1 MHLIECAWSG
11 EEVSIRHLTFYLLS
25 WSNNLV
31 NASGGVTVA
40 IPLTVFRIDI
50 HS

>member
-1 MHLIECAWSG
+1 MHLIECAWGG
-11 EEVSIRHLTFYLLS
+11 EEVSIRRLAFYLLS
-25 WSNNLV
+25 WSN

-40 IPLTVFRIDI
+40 ILLTVFPIDI